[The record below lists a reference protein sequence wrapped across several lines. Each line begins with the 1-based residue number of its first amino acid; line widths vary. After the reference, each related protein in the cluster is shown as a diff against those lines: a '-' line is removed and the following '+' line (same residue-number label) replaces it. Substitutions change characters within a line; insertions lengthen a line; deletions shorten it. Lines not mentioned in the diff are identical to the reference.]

1 MHYEDVPGGDAFTYG
16 RYWHGYL
23 VILKP
28 LLFIFNYYQIR
39 WLNTIIG
46 CSLISIIMI
55 GFYKNLEAVNM
66 HWPLLQVCCFLI
78 CCNERIFA
86 V

>member
-1 MHYEDVPGGDAFTYG
+1 M
-16 RYWHGYL
+16 
-23 VILKP
+23 ILKP

-55 GFYKNLEAVNM
+55 GFYKKFGSCKYALAFAASVLFLNPVVM
-66 HWPLLQVCCFLI
+66 RGSLQYNTVFM
-78 CCNERIFA
+78 
-86 V
+86 